1 MATSKALDGNA
12 RAKKKSAPSMKPSR
26 TAPPP
31 ASFKSAEY
39 VQESDNDEPA
49 SSEKGNQSDSN
60 EGSLH
65 SSPADVM
72 VASNGKL
79 QRPAGSSSS
88 SENESES
95 ESESDE
101 NGSEVND
108 EEEED
113 LVVSAKE
120 NPVVPV
126 K

>member
-12 RAKKKSAPSMKPSR
+12 RVKKKSAPSMKPSR

-49 SSEKGNQSDSN
+49 SSEKGNESDSN
-60 EGSLH
+60 EESLR

-88 SENESES
+88 SENESEI
-95 ESESDE
+95 ESDK

-113 LVVSAKE
+113 LVVAAKE

>member
-1 MATSKALDGNA
+1 MPTSKDLDGNA

-49 SSEKGNQSDSN
+49 ISKGNKTNSD
-60 EGSLH
+60 EESLR
-65 SSPADVM
+65 SSPTDVM
-72 VASNGKL
+72 VTSNGKL
-79 QRPAGSSSS
+79 QRPAGSGST
-88 SENESES
+88 SEND
-95 ESESDE
+95 SESDE
-101 NGSEVND
+101 DGTEVND

-113 LVVSAKE
+113 LIIAAKE

>member
-1 MATSKALDGNA
+1 
-12 RAKKKSAPSMKPSR
+12 
-26 TAPPP
+26 
-31 ASFKSAEY
+31 
-39 VQESDNDEPA
+39 
-49 SSEKGNQSDSN
+49 
-60 EGSLH
+60 
-65 SSPADVM
+65 M

-88 SENESES
+88 SENESEI
-95 ESESDE
+95 ESDK

-113 LVVSAKE
+113 LVVAAKE